1 MSKKLKHFIEEHRR
15 EFDEEIPAASMWAG
29 IERSVSKAKATKRFT
44 IRDIYK
50 WTAAAAVFFI
60 AVTSFYFLVVQ
71 KNKTD
76 DGYLKSTTDAKSPG
90 TDIKKIAPE
99 FAAEAEAIFESIES
113 RQQALKVIAKE
124 QPALYA
130 QFAEDLVA
138 LDSSYRVLRQKAT
151 QTPNR
156 EVILKAMLQ
165 NLQLQAALLAKQ
177 LEILNDIKPSKKQ
190 KNEETNFP
198 GT

>member
-15 EFDEEIPAASMWAG
+15 EFDDELPPSNMWED
-29 IERSVSKAKATKRFT
+29 IERTVQKAKVSKRYT
-44 IRDIYK
+44 IGDMYK

-60 AVTSFYFLVVQ
+60 VVTCFYFLVVQ

-76 DGYLKSTTDAKSPG
+76 DRFVKGKSEGNNSVSE
-90 TDIKKIAPE
+90 INKIAPE
-99 FAAEAEAIFESIES
+99 FAAEADAIFQSIED

-130 QFAEDLVA
+130 QFAEDLSA

-165 NLQLQAALLAKQ
+165 NLQLQAELLAKQ
-177 LEILNDIKPSKKQ
+177 LEILNDIKPHKKQ
-190 KNEETNFP
+190 KNEENNFP

>member
-1 MSKKLKHFIEEHRR
+1 MSKKLKNFIDEHRR
-15 EFDEEIPAASMWAG
+15 EFDEEIPPATMWAD
-29 IERSVSKAKATKRFT
+29 IERSVNKGKATKRFT
-44 IRDIYK
+44 IRDMYK

-60 AVTSFYFLVVQ
+60 GVTSFYFLVVQ
-71 KNKTD
+71 RNKAD
-76 DGYLKSTTDAKSPG
+76 NVYLNTKAESKSPG

-99 FAAEAEAIFESIES
+99 FAAEAQAIFESIES
-113 RQQALKVIAKE
+113 RQQALKIIAKE

-130 QFAEDLVA
+130 QFAEDLAA
-138 LDSSYRVLRQKAT
+138 LDSSYRVLREKAT

-165 NLQLQAALLAKQ
+165 NLQLQASLLAKQ
-177 LEILNDIKPSKKQ
+177 LEILNEIKPNKKQ
-190 KNEETNFP
+190 ENEETNFP